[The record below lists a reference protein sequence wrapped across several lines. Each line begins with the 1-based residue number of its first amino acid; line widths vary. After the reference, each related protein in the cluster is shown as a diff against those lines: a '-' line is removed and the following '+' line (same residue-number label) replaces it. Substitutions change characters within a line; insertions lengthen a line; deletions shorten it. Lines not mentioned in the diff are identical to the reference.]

1 MRVMAAI
8 AAVAA
13 GVMALAAPVSAAPLS
28 PAPLSAAPVSA
39 ASVSGPADVAAAR
52 HQFLDRLATDPSD
65 FDALKAFMPR
75 PGAVTALVAA
85 PAARVLLGRLG
96 LDASRFSTA
105 AQGGPFVPAEEAAA
119 VAGAPAVALA
129 ALPTFLPVREVRQ
142 SSGFGHRADPFN
154 HRGAQHQGIDMMGKH
169 GEPIYASGS
178 GIVTTAGR
186 MAGYGNM
193 VEISH
198 GTGVD
203 TRYAHMAR
211 LLVKPGERVRQGQVI
226 GHMGS
231 TGRSTGTHLHY
242 EVRVDGRAVDPQPFL
257 DAASFALA
265 ARNDAVWGAPAVAAN
280 AAYVPAMAAILADDT
295 VIAGR

>member
-13 GVMALAAPVSAAPLS
+13 GVMAFAAPASAAP
-28 PAPLSAAPVSA
+28 AKGSAAT
-39 ASVSGPADVAAAR
+39 DVAAAR

-75 PGAVTALVAA
+75 PGALTALVAA
-85 PAARVLLGRLG
+85 PATRVLLGRLG
-96 LDASRFSTA
+96 LDASRFASHG
-105 AQGGPFVPAEEAAA
+105 AQGGPFVPAEEATA
-119 VAGAPAVALA
+119 VAGSTAVALA

-169 GEPIYASGS
+169 GEPIYATGS

-242 EVRVDGRAVDPQPFL
+242 EVRVDGRPVDPQPFL

-265 ARNDAVWGAPAVAAN
+265 ARTDAVWGAPAVAAN

>member
-13 GVMALAAPVSAAPLS
+13 GVMAFAAPASA
-28 PAPLSAAPVSA
+28 
-39 ASVSGPADVAAAR
+39 GPAQPNAAKPNAAQSTDVAAAR

-65 FDALKAFMPR
+65 FDALKSFMPR

-85 PAARVLLGRLG
+85 PAARALLGRLG
-96 LDASRFSTA
+96 LEASRFISTG
-105 AQGGPFVPAEEAAA
+105 AQGGPFVPADETSA
-119 VAGAPAVALA
+119 VAGAGPTAAAALA

-142 SSGFGHRADPFN
+142 SSAFGHRADPIN

-169 GEPIYASGS
+169 GEPIYATGS

-242 EVRVDGRAVDPQPFL
+242 EVRVDGRPVDPQPFL

-265 ARNDAVWGAPAVAAN
+265 ARTDAVWGAPAVAAN

>member
-8 AAVAA
+8 AAMAA
-13 GVMALAAPVSAAPLS
+13 GVMALAAPAAAAP
-28 PAPLSAAPVSA
+28 AT
-39 ASVSGPADVAAAR
+39 DVASAR

-75 PGAVTALVAA
+75 PGALTALVAA

-96 LDASRFSTA
+96 LDASRFSNA
-105 AQGGPFVPAEEAAA
+105 AQGGPFVPAEETVA
-119 VAGAPAVALA
+119 VAGAPAVPLA

-154 HRGAQHQGIDMMGKH
+154 HRGAQHQGTDMMGKH

-178 GIVTTAGR
+178 GVVTTAGR

-242 EVRVDGRAVDPQPFL
+242 EVRIDGRPVDPQPFL
-257 DAASFALA
+257 DAASFAIA
-265 ARNDAVWGAPAVAAN
+265 ARNHAVWGAPAVAAN
-280 AAYVPAMAAILADDT
+280 AAYVPAMGAILADDT
-295 VIAGR
+295 VLAGR